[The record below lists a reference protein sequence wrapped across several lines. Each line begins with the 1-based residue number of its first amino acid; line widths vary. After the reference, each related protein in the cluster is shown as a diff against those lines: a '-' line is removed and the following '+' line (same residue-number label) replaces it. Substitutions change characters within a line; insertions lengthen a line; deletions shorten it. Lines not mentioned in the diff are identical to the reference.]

1 MFRLPMS
8 KRDKPQDSALVEA
21 ARSLD
26 EGLERFEAL
35 AQQLQDAPL
44 QAEKHLERASST
56 LKALADMDEQLR
68 ARVAALVGAIS
79 QVRDRQQAQAEAV
92 HVRAQELQARTEIF
106 KDLLVRYGA
115 LGQSAAEL
123 NVRMQ
128 EFAAQRQ
135 SAKTPEEQAAL
146 GVTFQSLQDRMS
158 EVADEAQS
166 LSQAAEQSEFN
177 DIARQADSL
186 RQQLL
191 SARNKLALLQKSF
204 TGG

>member
-1 MFRLPMS
+1 MS
-8 KRDKPQDSALVEA
+8 KRDKPQESTLVTA

-44 QAEKHLERASST
+44 QAEKHLEKASAT
-56 LKALADMDEQLR
+56 LKALADMDEELR
-68 ARVAALVGAIS
+68 ARVAGLVGAIS
-79 QVRDRQQAQAEAV
+79 QVRDRQQTQAEAV
-92 HVRAQELQARTEIF
+92 QARAMELQQRTEIF
-106 KDLLVRYGA
+106 KDLLVRYGS
-115 LGQSAAEL
+115 LGQSAGEL

-135 SAKTPEEQAAL
+135 QAKTPEENAAL
-146 GVTFQSLQDRMS
+146 AASFQSLQDRMG

-166 LSQAAEQSEFN
+166 LSQAAEEKDFN
-177 DIARQADSL
+177 DISRQAESL

-191 SARNKLALLQKSF
+191 SARNKLSLLQKSF
-204 TGG
+204 GG

>member
-1 MFRLPMS
+1 MS
-8 KRDKPQDSALVEA
+8 KRDKPQESTLVTA

-44 QAEKHLERASST
+44 QAEKHLEKASAT
-56 LKALADMDEQLR
+56 LKALADMDEELR
-68 ARVAALVGAIS
+68 GRVAGLVGAIS
-79 QVRDRQQAQAEAV
+79 QVRDRQQTQAEAV
-92 HVRAQELQARTEIF
+92 QARALELQQRTEIF
-106 KDLLVRYGA
+106 KDLLVRYGS
-115 LGQSAAEL
+115 LGQSAGEL

-135 SAKTPEEQAAL
+135 QAKTPEENAAL
-146 GVTFQSLQDRMS
+146 ATSFQSLQDRMG

-166 LSQAAEQSEFN
+166 LSQAAAERDFN
-177 DIARQADSL
+177 DISRQAESL

-204 TGG
+204 GG

>member
-1 MFRLPMS
+1 MS
-8 KRDKPQDSALVEA
+8 KRDKPQESTLVTA

-44 QAEKHLERASST
+44 QAEKHLEKASAT
-56 LKALADMDEQLR
+56 LKALADMDEELR
-68 ARVAALVGAIS
+68 ARVAGLVGAIS
-79 QVRDRQQAQAEAV
+79 QVRDRQQTQAEAV
-92 HVRAQELQARTEIF
+92 QARAMELQQRTEIF
-106 KDLLVRYGA
+106 KDLLVRYGS
-115 LGQSAAEL
+115 LGQSAGEL

-135 SAKTPEEQAAL
+135 QAKTPEENAAL
-146 GVTFQSLQDRMS
+146 ATSFQSLQDRMG

-166 LSQAAEQSEFN
+166 LSQAAEEKDFN
-177 DIARQADSL
+177 DISRQAESL

-191 SARNKLALLQKSF
+191 SARNKLSLLQKSF
-204 TGG
+204 GG

>member
-1 MFRLPMS
+1 MS
-8 KRDKPQDSALVEA
+8 KRDKPQESTLVTA

-44 QAEKHLERASST
+44 QAEKHLEKASAT
-56 LKALADMDEQLR
+56 LKALADMDEELR
-68 ARVAALVGAIS
+68 ARVAGLVGAIS
-79 QVRDRQQAQAEAV
+79 QVRDRQQTQAEAV
-92 HVRAQELQARTEIF
+92 QARAMELQQRTEVF
-106 KDLLVRYGA
+106 KDLLVRYGS
-115 LGQSAAEL
+115 LGQSAGEL

-135 SAKTPEEQAAL
+135 QAKTPEENAAL
-146 GVTFQSLQDRMS
+146 ATSFQSLQDRMG

-166 LSQAAEQSEFN
+166 LSQAAEEKDFN
-177 DIARQADSL
+177 DISRQAESL

-191 SARNKLALLQKSF
+191 SARNKLSLLQKSF
-204 TGG
+204 AG

>member
-1 MFRLPMS
+1 MVPPLMS
-8 KRDKPQDSALVEA
+8 KRDKPQESTLVTA

-44 QAEKHLERASST
+44 QAEKHLEKASAT
-56 LKALADMDEQLR
+56 LKALADMDEELR
-68 ARVAALVGAIS
+68 ARVAGLVGAIS
-79 QVRDRQQAQAEAV
+79 QVRDRQQTQAEAV
-92 HVRAQELQARTEIF
+92 QARAMELQQRTEIF
-106 KDLLVRYGA
+106 KDLLVRYGS
-115 LGQSAAEL
+115 LGQSAGEL

-135 SAKTPEEQAAL
+135 QAKTPEENAAL
-146 GVTFQSLQDRMS
+146 ATSFQSLQDRMG

-166 LSQAAEQSEFN
+166 LSQAAEEKDFN
-177 DIARQADSL
+177 DISRQAESL

-191 SARNKLALLQKSF
+191 SARNKLSLLQKSF
-204 TGG
+204 GG